1 MVQFLMWLPHL
12 MWFNL
17 INRVDKPTHRLSN
30 TLNLIIHYT
39 DSNVIPRIKIGRL
52 FSDHNIVLF
61 DISTPCTVTKSAV
74 RLYRK
79 LKNIN
84 PVAFMEDVK
93 KLCLKKPSGLS
104 LEDKTNHYYTMLQS
118 TLDHH
123 APIKSWKCS
132 NHPKVP
138 WFTNR
143 IAGTIRLRRSLER
156 TWHRDRSNAEAYT
169 LFCQQCQLVSNL
181 LNKAKRDFFCTSVT
195 ENSSNYK
202 RIYEICNHLLG
213 RTKDSPMPPGVTNKD
228 LAYRFNNFFI
238 DKITKICNDLI
249 GKQQHL
255 PLYVETPAPLNTD
268 KLCRFQPI
276 TLFNLQKMIW
286 STPNKS
292 CDLDPIPT
300 SLLKQILPSIVTT
313 IADIINIS
321 LKDGSFTESFKRAL
335 VRPLLKKP
343 SLDLLETNYRPV
355 SNLSYVSKLVE
366 HVVAVQ
372 LVNHIQRHNLME
384 VHQSAYRA
392 YHSTETAL
400 LKVKTNVI
408 RALENQEV
416 VCIILLILS
425 AAFNTIDHNT
435 LLRRLEMR
443 FAVTDTALNWLRSY
457 LTKRTQAVM
466 VGDPLL
472 EDSRS
477 AFVLLKSG
485 IPQGSIL
492 GPILFTIYTA
502 PIGDI
507 CRNNHVEFHLYADD
521 TQLYLS
527 FKPSKP
533 NSKLDCITRIEN
545 CINEINVWMTKNLLK
560 LNSDKTEFILFGT
573 RHQLSMR
580 DLDWLKIPE
589 RIVYKLCLLVYKCR
603 NNLAPKYLTELLP
616 SRTSSRPLRSSHS
629 VNITEAYFKNSQC
642 QSSSFSLT
650 GPRAWNSLPTRV
662 KTAQSL
668 NSFKS
673 LLKTHL
679 FTISYNEWLPFQI
692 NSNLI

>member
-1 MVQFLMWLPHL
+1 M
-12 MWFNL
+12 
-17 INRVDKPTHRLSN
+17 
-30 TLNLIIHYT
+30 
-39 DSNVIPRIKIGRL
+39 
-52 FSDHNIVLF
+52 
-61 DISTPCTVTKSAV
+61 
-74 RLYRK
+74 
-79 LKNIN
+79 
-84 PVAFMEDVK
+84 
-93 KLCLKKPSGLS
+93 
-104 LEDKTNHYYTMLQS
+104 
-118 TLDHH
+118 
-123 APIKSWKCS
+123 
-132 NHPKVP
+132 
-138 WFTNR
+138 
-143 IAGTIRLRRSLER
+143 
-156 TWHRDRSNAEAYT
+156 
-169 LFCQQCQLVSNL
+169 SNL
-181 LNKAKRDFFCTSVT
+181 LDKAERDFFHTSIT

-202 RIYEICNHLLG
+202 QIYEICNYLLG

-228 LAYRFNNFFI
+228 LAHRFNNFFI
-238 DKITKICNDLI
+238 DKITKIRNDLI

-255 PLYVETPAPLNTD
+255 PLYVETPGPLNTN

-276 TLFNLQKMIW
+276 TLSNLQKIIW

-313 IADIINIS
+313 IADIINTS
-321 LKDGSFTESFKRAL
+321 LKDGSFPESFKRAL

-343 SLDLLETNYRPV
+343 SLDLLKTNYRPV

-372 LVNHIQRHNLME
+372 LVNHIERQNLME
-384 VHQSAYRA
+384 VHQSAYCT

-416 VCIILLILS
+416 ACLILLDLS
-425 AAFNTIDHNT
+425 AAFDTIDHNT
-435 LLRRLEMR
+435 LLRRLETR

-457 LTKRTQAVM
+457 LTNRTQAVT
-466 VGDPLL
+466 VGNPLL
-472 EDSRS
+472 EGSRS

-485 IPQGSIL
+485 IRQGSIL

-527 FKPSKP
+527 FKPSKL

-545 CINEINVWMTKNLLK
+545 CINEINVWMTQNLLK
-560 LNSDKTEFILFGT
+560 LNSNKTEFILFGT
-573 RHQLSMR
+573 RHQLSKVDDISIQIGSNTIKPANHVRNLGFVMDNLLKNGPHINKITSSCYCTLRNIAKIRPSLDTKSAQLITQALVTSCLDYCNTLLAGSSKYQIDKLQCIQNMSCQLICNINRYDHVSPAMR
-580 DLDWLKIPE
+580 NLHWLKIPE
-589 RIVYKLCLLVYKCR
+589 RIVYKLCLLVYKCC

-642 QSSSFSLT
+642 QSSSFSSA

-679 FTISYNEWLPFQI
+679 FTISYNEWLPFQF
-692 NSNLI
+692 NFNLI